1 MAKRKFDFDL
11 IVLGSG
17 AGGSAAANIA
27 AKDGL
32 KVAIVE
38 NDLFGGESPNYTD
51 IPRAAISK
59 VGKAF
64 FEAKRVEKMGLRS
77 ANLTYNFPMISNWK
91 KIAIERTG
99 ASDNRKF
106 FEGLG
111 IKTFRGEARFLTP
124 NEISINQKHYSAK
137 NFLIHSVSQ

>member
-27 AKDGL
+27 AKAGL

-59 VGKAF
+59 VEKAF
-64 FEAKRVEKMGLRS
+64 FEANDFKLEENCNRTNRCLR
-77 ANLTYNFPMISNWK
+77 
-91 KIAIERTG
+91 
-99 ASDNRKF
+99 
-106 FEGLG
+106 
-111 IKTFRGEARFLTP
+111 
-124 NEISINQKHYSAK
+124 
-137 NFLIHSVSQ
+137 